1 MKQTSFRQG
10 EQSDARDVIERYIAK
25 SNPWIIMC
33 STPNAQ
39 EGLFERIEKEPE
51 STCLY
56 KRIFL
61 DYTYGLGRIY
71 SEADIDAAKASPSF
85 EGEYN
90 LKYLGLIGNLFHI
103 KAAMEKG
110 KRSNCHKLITDI
122 RRSLPGFGT
131 CL

>member
-71 SEADIDAAKASPSF
+71 SEADIDADQ
-85 EGEYN
+85 
-90 LKYLGLIGNLFHI
+90 GLTFI
-103 KAAMEKG
+103 
-110 KRSNCHKLITDI
+110 
-122 RRSLPGFGT
+122 
-131 CL
+131 

>member
-1 MKQTSFRQG
+1 
-10 EQSDARDVIERYIAK
+10 
-25 SNPWIIMC
+25 MC

-85 EGEYN
+85 EREYN

-103 KAAMEKG
+103 KDIEAAMEKG